1 MGAVAEDQNRLAERV
16 ELKEPIKAILVDVD
30 ALIIEVSLL
39 NCRVQHFGR
48 VTMGSTA
55 TLQFQWRGE
64 KIKLK
69 GKVARTTMK
78 PIGGKPAYES
88 AIQFG
93 TTLDEA
99 PDALKK
105 IMKGLALPFAA
116 PEPEEPSPEPQ
127 QQKAPPRQKA
137 PAPPQKPAP
146 PQQKPAPAQKTAPAQ
161 KPAPKPA
168 PVRTLTPP
176 PIPAFA
182 PPMFSLD
189 EPVPFLRE
197 DEDEIE
203 EIDASAEILPVTFVQ
218 CVLTAG
224 KWTKKRVDD
233 PKQPREGFTMID
245 PEDDAELDEF
255 CKTYEVADP
264 ETRRMIRVSFEVG
277 IAQKGHG

>member
-48 VTMGSTA
+48 VMMGSTA

-105 IMKGLALPFAA
+105 IMKGLAQPFAA
-116 PEPEEPSPEPQ
+116 SEPEEAAPERQ
-127 QQKAPPRQKA
+127 QPKAPSRQKA

-146 PQQKPAPAQKTAPAQ
+146 PQQKPAPVQKPAPAQ

-168 PVRTLTPP
+168 PARVVTPP
-176 PIPAFA
+176 PMPL

-189 EPVPFLRE
+189 TPVPFLRE

-203 EIDASAEILPVTFVQ
+203 EIEASAEIRPVSYVECT
-218 CVLTAG
+218 LTGG
-224 KWTKKRVDD
+224 KWTKRRVSD

-255 CKTYEVADP
+255 CKTYQVADP

-277 IAQKGHG
+277 IAQRERR

>member
-1 MGAVAEDQNRLAERV
+1 MGAVAEDQKRLAERI
-16 ELKEPIKAILVDVD
+16 ELKEPIKATLVDVD
-30 ALIIEVSLL
+30 AQIIELSLL

-48 VTMGSTA
+48 VMMGSTA

-105 IMKGLALPFAA
+105 IMKGLAQPFAA
-116 PEPEEPSPEPQ
+116 VEPQ
-127 QQKAPPRQKA
+127 EAAPELQQPQAPPRQKA

-146 PQQKPAPAQKTAPAQ
+146 PQQKPAPVQ

-168 PVRTLTPP
+168 PVRTPTPP
-176 PIPAFA
+176 PLPAFNP

-197 DEDEIE
+197 DEDDIE
-203 EIDASAEILPVTFVQ
+203 EIEASAEIRA
-218 CVLTAG
+218 VLYVECTLNGG
-224 KWTKKRVDD
+224 KWTKRRVSD

-245 PEDDAELDEF
+245 PEDDADLDEF

-277 IAQKGHG
+277 IAQRERG

>member
-1 MGAVAEDQNRLAERV
+1 MCAVAEDQKRLAERV
-16 ELKEPIKAILVDVD
+16 ELKEPIKATLVDVD

-48 VTMGSTA
+48 VTMGSNA

-78 PIGGKPAYES
+78 PIDGKPAYES

-105 IMKGLALPFAA
+105 IMRSLVQPFA
-116 PEPEEPSPEPQ
+116 EPE
-127 QQKAPPRQKA
+127 A
-137 PAPPQKPAP
+137 PAPPPKAESRQKAATP
-146 PQQKPAPAQKTAPAQ
+146 PQKGAAPAQKAAAPQ

-168 PVRTLTPP
+168 PIRVHTPP
-176 PIPAFA
+176 PMPDIA
-182 PPMFSLD
+182 PLFSLD
-189 EPVPFLRE
+189 DPVPFLRE

-203 EIDASAEILPVTFVQ
+203 EIEASAEIRPVSYVECT
-218 CVLTAG
+218 LHSG
-224 KWTKKRVDD
+224 KWTTRRVTD
-233 PKQPREGFTMID
+233 PRQPREGFTMID
-245 PEDDAELDEF
+245 PGSDAEVSEF

-264 ETRRMIRVSFEVG
+264 ETRRMIRVSFEVS
-277 IAQKGHG
+277 IAQRERG

>member
-16 ELKEPIKAILVDVD
+16 ELKEPIKATLVDVD
-30 ALIIEVSLL
+30 AQIIELSLL

-105 IMKGLALPFAA
+105 IMKGLAQPFAASEPEEAA
-116 PEPEEPSPEPQ
+116 PEPQ
-127 QQKAPPRQKA
+127 QPKAPSRQKA

-146 PQQKPAPAQKTAPAQ
+146 PQQKPAPVQ

-168 PVRTLTPP
+168 PVRTPTPP
-176 PIPAFA
+176 PMPPVAP

-203 EIDASAEILPVTFVQ
+203 EIEASAEIRPVSYVECT
-218 CVLTAG
+218 LTSG
-224 KWTKKRVDD
+224 KWTKRRVND

-245 PEDDAELDEF
+245 PEDDADLDEF
-255 CKTYEVADP
+255 CKTYQVADP
-264 ETRRMIRVSFEVG
+264 ETRRMIRVSFEVA
-277 IAQKGHG
+277 IAQRERG

>member
-1 MGAVAEDQNRLAERV
+1 MGAVAEDQNRLAERI

-105 IMKGLALPFAA
+105 IMKGLAQPFAASEPEEAA
-116 PEPEEPSPEPQ
+116 PEPQ
-127 QQKAPPRQKA
+127 QSRAPWRQTA

-146 PQQKPAPAQKTAPAQ
+146 PQQKPAPAQK
-161 KPAPKPA
+161 PAPKPA
-168 PVRTLTPP
+168 PARVVTPP
-176 PIPAFA
+176 PMPL

-189 EPVPFLRE
+189 TPVPFLRE
-197 DEDEIE
+197 DEEEIE
-203 EIDASAEILPVTFVQ
+203 EIEASAEIRPVSYVECT
-218 CVLTAG
+218 LNGG
-224 KWTKKRVDD
+224 KWTKRRVSD

-277 IAQKGHG
+277 IAQRERG

>member
-1 MGAVAEDQNRLAERV
+1 MGAVAEDQKRLAERV
-16 ELKEPIKAILVDVD
+16 ELKEPIKATLVDVD
-30 ALIIEVSLL
+30 AQIIELSLL

-48 VTMGSTA
+48 VMMGSTA

-105 IMKGLALPFAA
+105 IMKGLAQPFAASEPQEAA
-116 PEPEEPSPEPQ
+116 PEPQ
-127 QQKAPPRQKA
+127 QPKAPSRQKA

-146 PQQKPAPAQKTAPAQ
+146 PQQKPAPVQ

-168 PVRTLTPP
+168 PLRTPTPP
-176 PIPAFA
+176 PMPPVAP

-203 EIDASAEILPVTFVQ
+203 EIEASAEIRPVSYVECT
-218 CVLTAG
+218 LTGG
-224 KWTKKRVDD
+224 KWTKRRVND

-245 PEDDAELDEF
+245 PEDDADLDEF
-255 CKTYEVADP
+255 CKTYQVADP
-264 ETRRMIRVSFEVG
+264 ETRRMIRVSFEVA
-277 IAQKGHG
+277 IAQRERG

>member
-1 MGAVAEDQNRLAERV
+1 MGAVGEDQNRLAERV

-105 IMKGLALPFAA
+105 IMKGLAQPFAA
-116 PEPEEPSPEPQ
+116 SEPEEAAPQ
-127 QQKAPPRQKA
+127 QQPIAQSRQKA
-137 PAPPQKPAP
+137 PAPPQKGAP
-146 PQQKPAPAQKTAPAQ
+146 SQQKPAPAQ

-168 PVRTLTPP
+168 PVRTPTPP
-176 PIPAFA
+176 PMPAFA

-203 EIDASAEILPVTFVQ
+203 EIEASAEIRPVSYVECT
-218 CVLTAG
+218 LSG
-224 KWTKKRVDD
+224 RKWTKRRVSD

-277 IAQKGHG
+277 IAQRERG